1 MHFDQ
6 LLRVRSH
13 AHEKEYPFCA
23 PIDSNGLSLLDDDR
37 IFIDDFEHLIRT
49 YTPILHPFLTPAARR
64 DSPNRQPAG
73 GLVEFFI
80 SHLLL
85 PQ

>member
-6 LLRVRSH
+6 LLRVRGH
-13 AHEKEYPFCA
+13 THEEQYPFCA

-37 IFIDDFEHLIRT
+37 IFLDDFEHLKRT
-49 YTPILHPFLTPAARR
+49 YTPILHPLFTPGPRR
-64 DSPNRQPAG
+64 DRPSRQPAG
-73 GLVEFFI
+73 GLVEFSI